1 MSPPPLEG
9 PLRKSRYTEEQI
21 ILALKQHEA
30 GRTTAEICRKL
41 GVSEQTFYRWKAK
54 FGGMDVA
61 DAKRLKGLEDE
72 NRKLKQLV
80 GELALDNQGLRFL
93 LTKKF

>member
-1 MSPPPLEG
+1 
-9 PLRKSRYTEEQI
+9 LRTSRYSEEQI

-54 FGGMDVA
+54 YGGMDVA
-61 DAKRLKGLEDE
+61 DAKKLKVLEEE

-80 GELALDNQGLRFL
+80 GELTLDNQGLRHL
-93 LTKKF
+93 LVKKF